1 MAYIAYEIIVDRE
14 IVVVAK
20 DGLEQET
27 AVPVVR
33 FSGSATGNRA
43 TEFVGR
49 FMALAA
55 EFHDPRP
62 PVKLGPEIKQYKEEQ
77 S

>member
-1 MAYIAYEIIVDRE
+1 MATYISYEIMVDKG

-27 AVPVVR
+27 AVPVVK
-33 FSGSATGNRA
+33 FSGSAIGERSR
-43 TEFVGR
+43 EFTAR
-49 FMALAA
+49 LMALAA

-62 PVKLGPEIKQYKEEQ
+62 PVKLEDQ
-77 S
+77 

>member
-1 MAYIAYEIIVDRE
+1 MATYISYEIMVDKE

-20 DGLEQET
+20 DGLEQEM
-27 AVPVVR
+27 AVPVVKFR
-33 FSGSATGNRA
+33 GSATGERA

-49 FMALAA
+49 FMTLAA

-62 PVKLGPEIKQYKEEQ
+62 PVKLEDQ
-77 S
+77 

>member
-1 MAYIAYEIIVDRE
+1 MATYIAYEIIVDRE

-33 FSGSATGNRA
+33 FCGSATGKRA

-62 PVKLGPEIKQYKEEQ
+62 PVKLEDK
-77 S
+77 

>member
-1 MAYIAYEIIVDRE
+1 MATYIAYEIMVDKE

-27 AVPVVR
+27 AVPVVK
-33 FSGSATGNRA
+33 FNGSATGKRA

-62 PVKLGPEIKQYKEEQ
+62 PVKLEDK
-77 S
+77 